1 MERKASNSTLVRG
14 WELGK
19 AERVNMEMS
28 QDPGCSMLGILE
40 TLLLWDLLS
49 LVAFCWNDKLV
60 TEFIV
65 ECKVYV
71 ILGLNEN
78 LGFTHLAWT
87 LPMVWMKQTKQM
99 N

>member
-14 WELGK
+14 WELGR
-19 AERVNMEMS
+19 AECVNMEMS

-40 TLLLWDLLS
+40 TLLLWGLLS
-49 LVAFCWNDKLV
+49 LVTFCWSDRLV

-71 ILGLNEN
+71 ILGLSEN
-78 LGFTHLAWT
+78 LGFTDLAWT
-87 LPMVWMKQTKQM
+87 LSMVWMKQAKQM